1 MAVKKANSK
10 KTIAKKPAV
19 KKTVAKKQVVKKQ
32 VIVEKQSTKQK
43 MVSFKQ
49 AFKNYWIKYFDFKG
63 CAQRSEFWWMWLFNM
78 GVSLLVYLI
87 GIGISKQLA
96 GGLNI
101 AWSVATLIPGLS
113 LLVRRL
119 HDVAF
124 SGWWVVLFVLL
135 MALATVSPVFAIML
149 FFMSIFLL
157 VLLLLPSKFDKN
169 KYRK

>member
-10 KTIAKKPAV
+10 KTTAKV
-19 KKTVAKKQVVKKQ
+19 SEQQ
-32 VIVEKQSTKQK
+32 
-43 MVSFKQ
+43 MVSFEQ
-49 AFKNYWIKYFDFKG
+49 SFKNYWIKYFDFKG

-78 GVSLLVYLI
+78 GITLFVYLI
-87 GIGISKQLA
+87 EIGISKQLA

-101 AWSVATLIPGLS
+101 VWSLATFIPGIS

-124 SGWWVVLFVLL
+124 SGWWVLLFMVLMLL
-135 MALATVSPVFAIML
+135 GTFSPIFAFIWL
-149 FFMSIFLL
+149 GMSIVVL
-157 VLLLLPSKFDKN
+157 VLLVLPSKFDGN

>member
-10 KTIAKKPAV
+10 KP
-19 KKTVAKKQVVKKQ
+19 VVKKQ
-32 VIVEKQSTKQK
+32 VIVEKQSTKQQ

-49 AFKNYWIKYFDFKG
+49 SFKNYWLKYFDFKG

-78 GVSLLVYLI
+78 CISLFVYLI
-87 GIGISKQLA
+87 EIGISKQLA

-101 AWSVATLIPGLS
+101 AWSLATFIPGIS

-124 SGWWVVLFVLL
+124 SGWWVLLFMVLMLL
-135 MALATVSPVFAIML
+135 GTFSPIFAFIWL
-149 FFMSIFLL
+149 GMSIVVL
-157 VLLLLPSKFDKN
+157 VLLVLPSKFDGN

>member
-10 KTIAKKPAV
+10 KTTA
-19 KKTVAKKQVVKKQ
+19 KKTVVKKQTEKKTAVKKQVV
-32 VIVEKQSTKQK
+32 VEKPTKQQ

-49 AFKNYWIKYFDFKG
+49 SFINYWVKYFDFKG

-78 GVSLLVYLI
+78 CVSLFAYLI
-87 GIGISKQLA
+87 EIGISKQLA

-101 AWSVATLIPGLS
+101 AWSLATLIPGIS

-124 SGWWVVLFVLL
+124 SGWWVVLFIML
-135 MALATVSPVFAIML
+135 MICSMYSPIFAIIWL
-149 FFMSIFLL
+149 LMSIFMLVLL
-157 VLLLLPSKFDKN
+157 VLPSKIGGN
-169 KYRK
+169 KFRK

>member
-10 KTIAKKPAV
+10 KTTV
-19 KKTVAKKQVVKKQ
+19 KVSEQQ
-32 VIVEKQSTKQK
+32 
-43 MVSFKQ
+43 MVSFEQ
-49 AFKNYWIKYFDFKG
+49 SFKNYWIKYFDFKG

-78 GVSLLVYLI
+78 GITLFVYLI
-87 GIGISKQLA
+87 EIGISKQLA

-101 AWSVATLIPGLS
+101 AWSLATFIPGIS

-124 SGWWVVLFVLL
+124 SGWWVLLFMVLMLL
-135 MALATVSPVFAIML
+135 GTFSPIFAFIWL
-149 FFMSIFLL
+149 GMSIVVL
-157 VLLLLPSKFDKN
+157 VLLVLPSKFDGN

>member
-10 KTIAKKPAV
+10 KTTV
-19 KKTVAKKQVVKKQ
+19 KVSEQQ
-32 VIVEKQSTKQK
+32 
-43 MVSFKQ
+43 MVSFEQ
-49 AFKNYWIKYFDFKG
+49 SFKNYWIKYFDFKG

-78 GVSLLVYLI
+78 GITLFVYLI
-87 GIGISKQLA
+87 EIGISKQLA

-101 AWSVATLIPGLS
+101 AWSLATFIPGIS

-124 SGWWVVLFVLL
+124 SGWWVLLFMVLMLLGTFSPIFAFIWLGMPIVVLVLFV
-135 MALATVSPVFAIML
+135 
-149 FFMSIFLL
+149 
-157 VLLLLPSKFDKN
+157 LPSKFDGN

>member
-10 KTIAKKPAV
+10 KTTAKV
-19 KKTVAKKQVVKKQ
+19 SEQQ
-32 VIVEKQSTKQK
+32 
-43 MVSFKQ
+43 MVSFEQ
-49 AFKNYWIKYFDFKG
+49 SFKNYWIKYFDFKG

-78 GVSLLVYLI
+78 GISLFVYLI
-87 GIGISKQLA
+87 EIGISKQLA

-101 AWSVATLIPGLS
+101 AWSLATFIPGIS

-124 SGWWVVLFVLL
+124 SGWWVLLFMVLMLL
-135 MALATVSPVFAIML
+135 GTFSPIFAFIWL
-149 FFMSIFLL
+149 GMSIVVL
-157 VLLLLPSKFDKN
+157 VLLVLPSKFDGN

>member
-10 KTIAKKPAV
+10 KTTAKV
-19 KKTVAKKQVVKKQ
+19 SEQQ
-32 VIVEKQSTKQK
+32 
-43 MVSFKQ
+43 MVSFEQ
-49 AFKNYWIKYFDFKG
+49 SFKNYWIKYFDFKG

-78 GVSLLVYLI
+78 GITLFVYLI
-87 GIGISKQLA
+87 EIGISKQLA

-101 AWSVATLIPGLS
+101 AWSLATFIPGIS

-124 SGWWVVLFVLL
+124 SGWWVLLFMVLMLL
-135 MALATVSPVFAIML
+135 GTFSPIFAFIWL
-149 FFMSIFLL
+149 GMSIVVL
-157 VLLLLPSKFDKN
+157 VLLVLPSKFDGN

>member
-10 KTIAKKPAV
+10 KTTAKV
-19 KKTVAKKQVVKKQ
+19 SEQQ
-32 VIVEKQSTKQK
+32 
-43 MVSFKQ
+43 MVSFEQ
-49 AFKNYWIKYFDFKG
+49 SFKNYWIKYFDFKG

-78 GVSLLVYLI
+78 GITLFVYLI
-87 GIGISKQLA
+87 EIGISKQLA

-101 AWSVATLIPGLS
+101 AWSLATFIPGIS

-124 SGWWVVLFVLL
+124 SGWWVVLFMVLML
-135 MALATVSPVFAIML
+135 LGTFSPIFAFIWL
-149 FFMSIFLL
+149 GMSIVVL
-157 VLLLLPSKFDKN
+157 VLLVLPSKFDGN